1 MAAVGSVLVTCAVL
15 LGGCGGDGGDGGD
28 GDSAAADLSPEAAE
42 GLSVAKANGCMTCHS
57 VDGRDAVGPTWA
69 GLYGSQVELED
80 GTTVTADDAYLTR
93 AILRPGDQIVKGFR
107 GVMPERELDDAEV
120 TSLLAYLRAL
130 GE

>member
-15 LGGCGGDGGDGGD
+15 LGGCGDGGGDGG
-28 GDSAAADLSPEAAE
+28 GISSAELSPEAAE

-93 AILRPGDQIVKGFR
+93 AILQPGDQIVKGFR

-120 TSLLAYLRAL
+120 ASLLAYLRAL